1 MCELFCLSSHLPTRA
16 TFSLKNFAER
26 GGLGK
31 YSIDGWGLAAYDGH
45 DVRLYKEPE
54 PAGSSAW
61 LDYIQSRRLPARLL
75 ISHIRHATRGSLT
88 LANTQPFV
96 RELGGRAHVFAH
108 NGRLDGIDARFTRR
122 SGRFAPLGDTDSE
135 IAFCLLLEAMAA
147 VWCDSNPPSI
157 DARLAVFVDFAAKMR
172 SLGPANFLYSDG
184 ELIFAHAHRRIQ
196 SSGVIAP
203 PGLWFL
209 RRDCAVDPDA
219 LLPAGVLIE
228 SGQPPQQLTMFA
240 SVPLSTE
247 AWQPLG
253 EGETVVVADGL
264 PISIVP
270 MSQSIHSA
278 IDVSAVTETERAGS
292 RLLDAAG
299 AQASRASLRLDG

>member
-16 TFSLKNFAER
+16 TFSLERFAEH
-26 GGLGK
+26 GGLGGH
-31 YSIDGWGLAAYDGH
+31 SIDGWGLAVYEGH

-108 NGRLDGIDARFTRR
+108 NGRLDGIDVGFANW
-122 SGRFAPLGDTDSE
+122 SGRFSPLGDTDSE

-147 VWCDSNPPSI
+147 IWRDGSTPPQ
-157 DARLAVFVDFAAKMR
+157 DARLAVVAEFATTMR

-184 ELIFAHAHRRIQ
+184 ELVFAHGDRRIQ
-196 SSGVIAP
+196 SSGIIAP
-203 PGLWFL
+203 PGLWCL
-209 RRDCAVDPDA
+209 RRDCAVDAEA
-219 LLPAGVLIE
+219 LMPAGVMIE
-228 SGQPPQQLTMFA
+228 SNPAAQQLTLFA
-240 SVPLSTE
+240 SVPLSDE
-247 AWQPLG
+247 PWRPLA
-253 EGETVVVADGL
+253 EGEIVVVADGRPIAIAPRL
-264 PISIVP
+264 PPIEPPSTRTL
-270 MSQSIHSA
+270 SA
-278 IDVSAVTETERAGS
+278 ERSG
-292 RLLDAAG
+292 
-299 AQASRASLRLDG
+299 RA